1 MSNTRSFGRRAV
13 AQPPRPAKAPA
24 EAAAP
29 RIEAAPVEQSP
40 AFVESP
46 LPAAIDM
53 PPSVDDELREWKQTR
68 QTQIPWRQL
77 SLMASLSFG
86 IGSFV
91 LTGEIAAAVNWLL
104 YGLSAVS
111 LYFWWMGK
119 MKK

>member
-1 MSNTRSFGRRAV
+1 MSNARSFGRRAV
-13 AQPPRPAKAPA
+13 AQPHRPAKAPA

-46 LPAAIDM
+46 PSAIDM
-53 PPSVDDELREWKQTR
+53 SPSIDDELREWKQTR
-68 QTQIPWRQL
+68 ETKIPWRQL

-91 LTGEIAAAVNWLL
+91 LTGDVADAVNWLL
-104 YGLSAVS
+104 YGLSAAS
-111 LYFWWMGK
+111 LYVWWMGK